1 MKGISMKS
9 YYNYLIK
16 KSRATLFKL
25 TSLRGENADLKA
37 EKLLK
42 TCSIEV
48 VETVSIILILGRD
61 AYYDKQTEPV
71 KDPVKL
77 FKEYYDEH
85 WIDDPE
91 MKEYEIEYI
100 VSKRDLPDYLQAGM
114 KALNIQ

>member
-1 MKGISMKS
+1 MKS

-25 TSLRGENADLKA
+25 ISLRGENADLKA

-61 AYYDKQTEPV
+61 AYYDKQSLLRT
-71 KDPVKL
+71 L
-77 FKEYYDEH
+77 SSC
-85 WIDDPE
+85 
-91 MKEYEIEYI
+91 
-100 VSKRDLPDYLQAGM
+100 SKNTMMSIGSTIP
-114 KALNIQ
+114 K